1 MRELFNLVL
10 AAKVAS
16 QPQGSASHL
25 RAMQLQQ
32 LPKKKRSHM
41 KKRVRR
47 RSKTTTAGS
56 NGTRPRLSKWLRL
69 RTLNPASEPSTD
81 LGLFNRVAAT
91 FKSAYSIFTT

>member
-25 RAMQLQQ
+25 RAMQ